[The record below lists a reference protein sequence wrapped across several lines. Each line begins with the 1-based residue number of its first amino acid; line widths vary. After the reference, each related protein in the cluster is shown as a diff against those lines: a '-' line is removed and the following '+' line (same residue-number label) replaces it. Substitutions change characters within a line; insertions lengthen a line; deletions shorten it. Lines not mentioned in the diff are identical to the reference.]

1 MLRYNCEY
9 CEYHTDLKANFTRHL
24 KSKKHL
30 RLVNTHNNEG
40 GIITIKKE
48 SMKMNQNEPK
58 MNQNEPKM
66 NQNEPI
72 MNQATIKKFIC
83 PYCKESFKTKPSM
96 RRHQLHRCKN
106 NNEASINTNYQMQ
119 NKLLEKKHEKEKKQM
134 YKHIEKLLEK
144 VGDTITNNTFNQT
157 NNIVLNNYGNEDLSH
172 ITSTLLD
179 KLIANPHEMINSL
192 TKIIHF
198 NDQKPENMN
207 IYIPNKNQKYIKVY
221 KNNKWL
227 LEEKKDTIPDIV
239 DKNYNILDS
248 HYEDSKGNEK
258 LNKVENKNYK
268 IFQAKLDNRDEDILE
283 LENKKC
289 ELEILNNTKNVV
301 KVHDVVN
308 TQ

>member
-24 KSKKHL
+24 KSRKHL
-30 RLVNTHNNEG
+30 RLINNDNNCDD
-40 GIITIKKE
+40 IIIIKKGK
-48 SMKMNQNEPK
+48 MKMNQNEPK

-72 MNQATIKKFIC
+72 MNQPPIKKFIC
-83 PYCKESFKTKPSM
+83 DHCKESFKTKPSM

-106 NNEASINTNYQMQ
+106 HTEASINTNY
-119 NKLLEKKHEKEKKQM
+119 NIEKNLLEKKHEREKKQM
-134 YKHIEKLLEK
+134 YKQIEKLLEK

-172 ITSTLLD
+172 VTTTLLD
-179 KLIANPHEMINSL
+179 KLITSPYQMINNL

-248 HYEDSKGNEK
+248 HYEDSGNEN

-268 IFQAKLDNRDEDILE
+268 IFQAKLDNRDEDILD
-283 LENKKC
+283 LENNKC

-301 KVHDVVN
+301 KVHDVVSS
-308 TQ
+308 